1 MKKWNLSCREKGILV
16 FAAGLI
22 LLAVVFC
29 SVSGMVFLGYL
40 AIEGAA
46 VCVAWIW
53 LCRWAKK
60 SKVGNA
66 CKVIFLVVLVSGILL
81 FAIAE
86 GIVVSYGERDPDDI
100 AVDAVIVLGA
110 GINHEEP
117 SPTLRTRLNAAKS
130 FMERYPDIPVIL
142 SGGLGLGETVTEA
155 EVMKK
160 ALSNG
165 DPDWDAR
172 LLPEGR
178 ATSTAENFR
187 YSCAIL
193 EEIGIEPE
201 HSTIA
206 VVTNDFHIYR
216 AKLIAER
223 MGLEVVGVP
232 AELPWWW
239 VNLACYVREAFAL
252 VKTVI
257 FD

>member
-1 MKKWNLSCREKGILV
+1 MRKWNLSCGEKRILI
-16 FAAGLI
+16 FAVGLI
-22 LLAVVFC
+22 LLSVVFF

-40 AIEGAA
+40 AVEAA
-46 VCVAWIW
+46 VACVLWIL
-53 LCRWAKK
+53 LCHWAKK
-60 SKVGNA
+60 SRTGKR
-66 CKVIFLVVLVSGILL
+66 CKMIFLVTMCAGILL
-81 FAIAE
+81 FVIAE
-86 GIVVSYGERDPDDI
+86 GIIISYGERDSDDI
-100 AVDAVIVLGA
+100 ATDAVIVLGA

-117 SPTLRTRLNAAKS
+117 SPALRTRLNAARS
-130 FMERYPDIPVIL
+130 YMERHPDIPVIL

-155 EVMKK
+155 EVMKW

-165 DPDWDAR
+165 DPKWDAR
-172 LLPEGR
+172 LFPEGR

-187 YSCAIL
+187 YSCEIL
-193 EEIGIEPE
+193 REIGIDPE
-201 HSTIA
+201 NSTIA

-223 MGLEVVGVP
+223 MGMEVVGVP

-239 VNLACYVREAFAL
+239 VNLTCYVREAFAL

>member
-1 MKKWNLSCREKGILV
+1 VKKWDLSCSEKGILV

-22 LLAVVFC
+22 LLSVVFF

-40 AIEGAA
+40 AVEGAA
-46 VCVAWIW
+46 ACVLWIF
-53 LCRWAKK
+53 LCRWAKR
-60 SKVGNA
+60 SKAGNR
-66 CKVIFLVVLVSGILL
+66 CKAIFLATVCAGGLL
-81 FAIAE
+81 FALAE
-86 GIVVSYGERDPDDI
+86 GIIVSYGERDSDDI
-100 AVDAVIVLGA
+100 ATDAVIVLGA

-117 SPTLRTRLNAAKS
+117 SPALRTRLNAARGY
-130 FMERYPDIPVIL
+130 MERHPDIPVVL

-155 EVMKK
+155 EVMKRT
-160 ALSNG
+160 LSTG
-165 DPDWDAR
+165 DPEWDER
-172 LLPEGR
+172 LYPEGK

-187 YSCAIL
+187 YSCEIL
-193 EEIGIEPE
+193 REIGIDPE
-201 HSTIA
+201 NSTIA

-223 MGLEVVGVP
+223 LGMEVVGVP

-239 VNLACYVREAFAL
+239 VNLTCYVREAFAL